1 MSGSRP
7 ESPHS
12 YSGDYY
18 RDTNAMNKSA
28 SRSQISHSN
37 QSIHQQ
43 PQPAMSQ
50 YGAGF
55 PALPMMPFQHT
66 GFGGSA
72 AGSEYGGMAPP
83 MQMPM
88 QMQGTGSMYGMMP
101 PGAMMSGF
109 APPMFPAASNHSAT
123 GSMGGPFQGA
133 AAGNRPMST
142 LSFATNVNPFAAPSD
157 SENPTDEEL
166 VQALRNY
173 LSTQDLMTVT
183 KKYVDLRPSIRCNAD
198 LHGVGRPARPSW
210 RASRRRTSLRGR
222 RS

>member
-1 MSGSRP
+1 
-7 ESPHS
+7 
-12 YSGDYY
+12 
-18 RDTNAMNKSA
+18 MNKSA

-50 YGAGF
+50 YGTGF

-142 LSFATNVNPFAAPSD
+142 FSFATNVNPFAAPSD

-183 KKYVDLRPSIRCNAD
+183 KK
-198 LHGVGRPARPSW
+198 
-210 RASRRRTSLRGR
+210 
-222 RS
+222 

>member
-1 MSGSRP
+1 
-7 ESPHS
+7 
-12 YSGDYY
+12 
-18 RDTNAMNKSA
+18 MNKSA

-37 QSIHQQ
+37 VSMHQQ
-43 PQPAMSQ
+43 PQPGMSQ
-50 YGAGF
+50 YGAPGF

-66 GFGGSA
+66 GYAGSA
-72 AGSEYGGMAPP
+72 NGSEYGGMPP
-83 MQMPM
+83 QMQMPM

-101 PGAMMSGF
+101 PGAMMGGF
-109 APPMFPAASNHSAT
+109 APPMFPNASGMSAT

-142 LSFATNVNPFAAPSD
+142 FSFATNVNPFAAPSD

-166 VQALRNY
+166 AQALRNY

-183 KKYVDLRPSIRCNAD
+183 KKYVVSCFISEKSGRAD
-198 LHGVGRPARPSW
+198 CCATGRLARLSC

-222 RS
+222 HS